1 MCTTYNTT
9 AVSTSL
15 NKYRVSQKKRRFF
28 GKMAISALKLIQN
41 ANVGGVLENYYIYKN
56 IICVYCKYFMFYIVT
71 LSTIEQNMNNQ
82 LLLSSYYIINF
93 LQIETCNV
101 FGD

>member
-1 MCTTYNTT
+1 M
-9 AVSTSL
+9 SKKTSFL
-15 NKYRVSQKKRRFF
+15 

-41 ANVGGVLENYYIYKN
+41 ANVGSVLENYYIYKN

-101 FGD
+101 FW

>member
-1 MCTTYNTT
+1 MIILY
-9 AVSTSL
+9 V
-15 NKYRVSQKKRRFF
+15 V
-28 GKMAISALKLIQN
+28 
-41 ANVGGVLENYYIYKN
+41 YILHKA
-56 IICVYCKYFMFYIVT
+56 